1 MTYNVGMTPA
11 IRVVFPKHLP
21 LERTG
26 RFVRGREVRRV
37 VAPIDVYLEL
47 WGGRRYHLTTIEAG
61 FESDGVS
68 RPRYLRWLIEP
79 WGDEHPG
86 ALLHDW
92 LLELNLRGHIGKP
105 KFAVDL
111 LFLLAL
117 ISNGTPFFRS
127 LLMFLGVRTKG
138 FEPA

>member
-1 MTYNVGMTPA
+1 MSYNHGMTPA

-26 RFVRGREVRRV
+26 RYVRGREVRRV
-37 VAPIDVYLEL
+37 VSPIDVYIEL
-47 WGGRRYHLTTIEAG
+47 WGGRKTHLTTIETG

-68 RPRYLRWLIEP
+68 RPWYVRWLIEP

-86 ALLHDW
+86 AILHDW
-92 LLELNLRGHIGKP
+92 MLELNLRGQIGKP

-117 ISNGTPFFRS
+117 VSNGTPFFRS
-127 LLMFLGVRTKG
+127 MMMFLGVRVKG
-138 FEPA
+138 FEAA

>member
-1 MTYNVGMTPA
+1 MTPA
-11 IRVVFPKHLP
+11 IRLVFPGDIH

-26 RFVRGREVRRV
+26 RFQRGREVRRV
-37 VAPIDVYLEL
+37 MADYDVFIEF
-47 WGGRRYHLTTIEAG
+47 WGGRRYHLTTIERG

-68 RPRYLRWLIEP
+68 RPRYVRKLLDP
-79 WGDEHPG
+79 WGEEHPAG
-86 ALLHDW
+86 VLHDW
-92 LLELNLRGHIGKP
+92 LLELNLRGQIGKP

-117 ISNGTPFFRS
+117 VSLDVSFIRS
-127 LLMFLGVRTKG
+127 VLMFLGVRFKG